1 VRLAGRKVLV
11 TGGGRGIGRAIALGC
26 AAEGARVLAVAR
38 TLAELEEVQRSAQR
52 AEGSRAPRRTAPAR
66 STGGG
71 PAISI
76 AVVDVTQRAQVE
88 RLPELVDAQLGG
100 LDVLVNN
107 AGVWLERAFLDYTRE
122 DWDRTLATN
131 LTALFDVTQVL
142 LPRLLAA
149 GDARVIN
156 IAAIDGEVG
165 AALLV
170 AQCAAK
176 FGAVGFTKALAKELW
191 DRPITVNA
199 ICPAAVDKQV
209 DFGATPSRVPAPEQ
223 ALPWDVA
230 RAVVYLASQDGVR
243 ITGSCLD
250 VHGVGF
256 LAS

>member
-1 VRLAGRKVLV
+1 VRLRARRLLV
-11 TGGGRGIGRAIALGC
+11 TGGGRAIGRAIALAC

-38 TLAELEEVQRSAQR
+38 TRAELEEVQRASR
-52 AEGSRAPRRTAPAR
+52 GSVA
-66 STGGG
+66 
-71 PAISI
+71 I
-76 AVVDVTQRAQVE
+76 AVADVTDRAQVE
-88 RLPELVDAQLGG
+88 RLPALVAEELGG

-107 AGVWLERAFLDYTRE
+107 AGVWLERAFLDYTRAE
-122 DWDRTLATN
+122 WDQTLATN

-142 LPRLLAA
+142 LPVLLAA
-149 GDARVIN
+149 PDARVIN

-165 AALLV
+165 FAKLV

-176 FGAVGFTKALAKELW
+176 FGVVGFTKALAKELW
-191 DRPITVNA
+191 ERPITVNA
-199 ICPAAVDKQV
+199 ICPAAVDKEV
-209 DFGATPSRVPAPEQ
+209 AFEATPERVPTPAT

-243 ITGSCLD
+243 VTGSCLD

>member
-1 VRLAGRKVLV
+1 
-11 TGGGRGIGRAIALGC
+11 
-26 AAEGARVLAVAR
+26 
-38 TLAELEEVQRSAQR
+38 
-52 AEGSRAPRRTAPAR
+52 
-66 STGGG
+66 
-71 PAISI
+71 
-76 AVVDVTQRAQVE
+76 
-88 RLPELVDAQLGG
+88 VDAALGG

-107 AGVWLERAFLDYTRE
+107 AGVWLERGFLEYTRE
-122 DWDRTLATN
+122 EWDRTLATN

-142 LPRLLAA
+142 LPRLLAS

-165 AALLV
+165 FAKLV

-199 ICPAAVDKQV
+199 ICPAAVEKEVGFTD
-209 DFGATPSRVPAPEQ
+209 TPQRVPEPRQ

-243 ITGSCLD
+243 VTGSCVD